1 MLTNASLN
9 RPVSED
15 IEPADA
21 ADLSLLPTNER
32 FMAAAVMS
40 AMSGVNLKEGGPFGA
55 SIVRD
60 GVLICSAHNTF
71 FADCD
76 PTCHAEVMTITQPR
90 VVLLYVA
97 ADECC
102 PLGYASS
109 RDVIYSSFEPC
120 PMCWSAIVSSGMK
133 LLYIGLD
140 RFTAAKN
147 GVDYLSFYDAILPHT
162 KRSNSPPMTCVN
174 PPSSYED
181 ERIISMLTS
190 PDHCIIV
197 NKDNDIIAN
206 SDSSAI
212 DDFTTDP
219 VDTPMVRTIRLA
231 CRYLKSPYLHGC
243 RIYTLVEPDIESHA
257 ACLWACAESLY
268 YSTEAP
274 PGSSA
279 RYQRD
284 QYTME
289 ESERDLRVVHN
300 CAMDICLKIIPLWY
314 ESELHKENPQLKAC

>member
-1 MLTNASLN
+1 MLTNASFN
-9 RPVSED
+9 HEVSED
-15 IEPADA
+15 IEPADV
-21 ADLSLLPTNER
+21 ADGSLLPTNER

-60 GVLICSAHNTF
+60 GVLVCSAHNTF

-76 PTCHAEVMTITQPR
+76 PTCHAEMNAVRLAMRRLETLST
-90 VVLLYVA
+90 LH
-97 ADECC
+97 
-102 PLGYASS
+102 SS
-109 RDVIYSSFEPC
+109 PAQY
-120 PMCWSAIVSSGMK
+120 
-133 LLYIGLD
+133 

-219 VDTPMVRTIRLA
+219 VDTPMSRISSLMPPAYGLVQSPFIILRKPLLDQVLVINVINIQW
-231 CRYLKSPYLHGC
+231 KS
-243 RIYTLVEPDIESHA
+243 RREIFVSSITV
-257 ACLWACAESLY
+257 LW
-268 YSTEAP
+268 TF
-274 PGSSA
+274 
-279 RYQRD
+279 
-284 QYTME
+284 
-289 ESERDLRVVHN
+289 V
-300 CAMDICLKIIPLWY
+300 
-314 ESELHKENPQLKAC
+314 